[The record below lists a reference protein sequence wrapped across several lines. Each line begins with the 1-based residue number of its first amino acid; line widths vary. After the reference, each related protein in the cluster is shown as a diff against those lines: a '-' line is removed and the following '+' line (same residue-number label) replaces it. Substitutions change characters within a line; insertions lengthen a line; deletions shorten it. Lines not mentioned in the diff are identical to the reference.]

1 MILSSV
7 TLSDRLFNTSVCIIF
22 VNIKLIG
29 CLYSTP
35 QCILLERS
43 TVVRSLQNVSLR
55 TLSGNDTYL
64 YRVAHL
70 VEDNLLLTL
79 QYDLRL
85 NITSLYFDRTY
96 NLISTNCFPRP
107 DWPPCT
113 SICCWSFH
121 YQRRIFPLERALS
134 LAFVGVSAMIDKL
147 AYIWP
152 YGPLPPSQ
160 PWQKLSSTKLLS
172 G

>member
-29 CLYSTP
+29 CLYSTL

-55 TLSGNDTYL
+55 TLSGNDTFL

-85 NITSLYFDRTY
+85 NITSLNFDRTF
-96 NLISTNCFPRP
+96 NLVSTNFVPRLQIDHP
-107 DWPPCT
+107 VHRFVVGP
-113 SICCWSFH
+113 SITNAAYFH
-121 YQRRIFPLERALS
+121 
-134 LAFVGVSAMIDKL
+134 
-147 AYIWP
+147 
-152 YGPLPPSQ
+152 
-160 PWQKLSSTKLLS
+160 
-172 G
+172 